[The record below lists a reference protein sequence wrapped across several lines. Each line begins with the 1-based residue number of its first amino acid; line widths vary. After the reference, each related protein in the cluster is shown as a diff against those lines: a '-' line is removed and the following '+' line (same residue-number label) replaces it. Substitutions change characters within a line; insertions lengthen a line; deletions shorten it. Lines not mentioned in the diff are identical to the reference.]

1 MTYNFDPD
9 RWYDNELAVLKERRR
24 TGELNAREYDA
35 AVDDLERRYNEM
47 VDRLDGSY
55 QIPKG
60 EAIMYKVSVMYPY
73 RQGAEFNFEYYR
85 TTHMQL
91 VEKHLK
97 SFGLV
102 KTGVDKGISGGGDEP
117 APYICM
123 GHLYF
128 ETREGYDRGIAEVG
142 SILRG
147 DIPNFT
153 AIVPVRQISE
163 VLY

>member
-1 MTYNFDPD
+1 
-9 RWYDNELAVLKERRR
+9 
-24 TGELNAREYDA
+24 
-35 AVDDLERRYNEM
+35 
-47 VDRLDGSY
+47 
-55 QIPKG
+55 
-60 EAIMYKVSVMYPY
+60 MYKVSVMYPN
-73 RQGAEFNFEYYR
+73 QEGAEFNFEYYS

-91 VEKHLK
+91 VEEHLK
-97 SFGLV
+97 QFGLV

-128 ETREGYDRGIAEVG
+128 ETRDGYDKGITEVG

-153 AIVPVRQISE
+153 TIVPIRQISE
-163 VLY
+163 VLS